1 MNIKQIE
8 NMASNEKGQITI
20 EAVLIIGFFVFVFF
34 SITVPLAFR
43 AVGAARDLSVASD
56 ARYAFNEILS
66 AASSITAN
74 GSKRTINVYIPGY
87 NAASASE
94 KRVTVICASG
104 STLYGKVILAKNN
117 EIKSFSAPLYG
128 SGWALGDANGSSN
141 IIEDTGRRHTIT
153 ITWKNIVSDQTNSA
167 PVGVNTTCP

>member
-1 MNIKQIE
+1 MAS
-8 NMASNEKGQITI
+8 ASNEKGQITI
-20 EAVLIIGFFVFVFF
+20 EAILIIGFFVFVFF

-43 AVGAARDLSVASD
+43 SVDYARDLSVASD
-56 ARYAFNEILS
+56 ARYAFNEILG
-66 AASSITAN
+66 AASSVVAN

-87 NAASASE
+87 KANASSQT
-94 KRVTVICASG
+94 RVTVVCTDG

-128 SGWALGDANGSSN
+128 SGWSLGDANGISS

-153 ITWKNIVSDQTNSA
+153 VTWKSIGSNQANAA
-167 PVGVNTTCP
+167 PAVNTTCP